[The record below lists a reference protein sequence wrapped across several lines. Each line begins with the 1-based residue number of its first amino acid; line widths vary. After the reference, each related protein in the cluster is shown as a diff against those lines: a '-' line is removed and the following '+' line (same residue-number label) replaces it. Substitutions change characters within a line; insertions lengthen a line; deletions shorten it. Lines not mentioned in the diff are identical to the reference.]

1 VVGTA
6 SASPISW
13 RSEVRLHYDAETEK
27 FRAELRAW
35 LAANRPSVEEMRAE
49 PTASSAHLTSWSR
62 RWQRKLFDA
71 GLLVPGWPE
80 GLGGRNLPPVQQ
92 LVYHEEMAKFSVWRS
107 NNPQGLDI
115 IAPSIHDYGSEFL
128 KQKYLVP
135 TLRAEIA
142 WCLGMSEPGAGS
154 DLAALSTRAEVH
166 DDHFVVSGQKI
177 WTSGAHHAD
186 HCFCFVRTDP
196 DAPKHRGISV
206 LIIDMKARG
215 VTTRPLP
222 DLLERD
228 HADFNEVFFD
238 GVVVPRDHLVGELNQ
253 GWSISAG
260 SLAHERG
267 MMWLSSA
274 SRLDGMLERILRMAR
289 EPGPDGRRIG
299 ESATFRDELA
309 SLYVDAQAIWFMGYQ
324 GFAKFARGHVSPEH
338 SVLKLFGSEVAQRA
352 ARVATE
358 AQGVDALEVEFRGM
372 VEDESEGE
380 MPWMRRYLQSFG
392 ATISAGASE
401 IQRNII
407 AQRVLGLPRR

>member
-1 VVGTA
+1 
-6 SASPISW
+6 
-13 RSEVRLHYDAETEK
+13 
-27 FRAELRAW
+27 
-35 LAANRPSVEEMRAE
+35 
-49 PTASSAHLTSWSR
+49 
-62 RWQRKLFDA
+62 
-71 GLLVPGWPE
+71 VPGWPPE
-80 GLGGRNLPPVQQ
+80 LGGRSLPPVQQ
-92 LVYHEEMAKFSVWRS
+92 LVYHEEMAKIPVMRT
-107 NNPQGLDI
+107 NNPQGLGI
-115 IAPSIHDYGSEFL
+115 IAPSILDYGSDLL
-128 KQKYLVP
+128 KQRYLVP

-154 DLAALSTRAEVH
+154 DLAGLSTRAEVY
-166 DDHFVVSGQKI
+166 DDHFRVTGQKI

-206 LIIDMKARG
+206 LIIDMKAPGIR
-215 VTTRPLP
+215 VRPLP
-222 DLLERD
+222 ELTDQR

-238 GVVVPRDHLVGELNQ
+238 GVIVPRDHLVGPLNQ

-274 SRLDGMLERILRMAR
+274 SRLDGTLERLFRLAR
-289 EPGPDGRRIG
+289 TQGPDGRRIG
-299 ESATFRDELA
+299 ESASFRDAVA
-309 SLYVDAQAIWFMGYQ
+309 SLYVDAQAMWFMGYR
-324 GFAKFARGHVSPEH
+324 GFAKFAKGNISPEH

-358 AQGVDALEVEFRGM
+358 ALGTGALDVAFEGWGY
-372 VEDESEGE
+372 DESSGE
-380 MPWMRRYLQSFG
+380 VPWMKRYLQTFG
-392 ATISAGASE
+392 STISAGASE

>member
-1 VVGTA
+1 MQ
-6 SASPISW
+6 
-13 RSEVRLHYDAETEK
+13 LHYDADTEK

-35 LAANRPSVEEMRAE
+35 LAENRPSVEEMRAE
-49 PTASSAHLTSWSR
+49 PTTSSAHLTGWSR
-62 RWQRKLFDA
+62 RWQRELFDA
-71 GLLVPGWPE
+71 GLLVPGWPPE
-80 GLGGRNLPPVQQ
+80 LGGRSLPPVQQ
-92 LVYHEEMAKFSVWRS
+92 LVYHEEMAKIPVMRS
-107 NNPQGLDI
+107 NNPQGLGI

-128 KQKYLVP
+128 KQRYLVP

-186 HCFCFVRTDP
+186 YCFCFVRTDP
-196 DAPKHRGISV
+196 VAPKHRGISV
-206 LIIDMKARG
+206 LIIDMKAKG

-222 DLLERD
+222 DLIDRER
-228 HADFNEVFFD
+228 ADFNEVFFD
-238 GVVVPRDHLVGELNQ
+238 GVVVPRDHLVGPLNQ

-274 SRLDGMLERILRMAR
+274 SRLDGMLERLFRLAR
-289 EPGPDGRRIG
+289 ERGPDGRRIG

-309 SLYVDAQAIWFMGYQ
+309 SLYVDAQAIWFMGYR
-324 GFAKFARGHVSPEH
+324 GFAKFARGQVSPEH
-338 SVLKLFGSEVAQRA
+338 SVLKLFGSEVSQRA

-358 AQGVDALEVEFRGM
+358 ALGVGALDVEFHGM
-372 VEDESEGE
+372 GEDESGDE
-380 MPWMRRYLQSFG
+380 MPWLKRYLQTYG
-392 ATISAGASE
+392 GTISAGASE

>member
-1 VVGTA
+1 VQ
-6 SASPISW
+6 
-13 RSEVRLHYDAETEK
+13 LHYDAETEK

-35 LAANRPSVEEMRAE
+35 IEAHQPTLEEMRAE
-49 PTASSAHLTSWSR
+49 PMTSSAHLTGWSR
-62 RWQRKLFDA
+62 RWQRCLFDA
-71 GLLVPGWPE
+71 GLLVPGWPPE
-80 GLGGRNLPPVQQ
+80 LGGRNLPPVQQ
-92 LVYHEEMAKFSVWRS
+92 LVYHEEMAKIRTPRTT
-107 NNPQGLDI
+107 NPQGLGI
-115 IAPSIHDYGSEFL
+115 IAPSILDYGSDLL
-128 KQKYLVP
+128 KEKYLLR

-154 DLAALSTRAEVH
+154 DLAALSTRAELH

-206 LIIDMKARG
+206 LILDMKAPGIR
-215 VTTRPLP
+215 VRPLP
-222 DLLERD
+222 ELIDP
-228 HADFNEVFFD
+228 HHVDFNEVFFD

-267 MMWLSSA
+267 MMWLSA
-274 SRLDGMLERILRMAR
+274 AARLDGMLAQLFQLAR
-289 EPGPDGRRIG
+289 KPGPDGRRIG
-299 ESATFRDELA
+299 ESATFRDAIA
-309 SLYVDAQAIWFMGYQ
+309 SLYVDAQSMWFMGYQ
-324 GFAKFARGHVSPEH
+324 GFAKFARGNVSPEH

-352 ARVATE
+352 ARIATE
-358 AQGVDALEVEFRGM
+358 FQGVDALDVDFLQGTRY
-372 VEDESEGE
+372 DDSYPA
-380 MPWMRRYLQSFG
+380 PWMRQYLITYG

>member
-1 VVGTA
+1 VQ
-6 SASPISW
+6 
-13 RSEVRLHYDAETEK
+13 LHYDAETEK
-27 FRAELRAW
+27 FRAELREW
-35 LAANRPSVEEMRAE
+35 LAENQPTVAEMRAE
-49 PTASSAHLTSWSR
+49 PTTSSAHLTSWAR
-62 RWQRKLFDA
+62 RWQRRLFDA
-71 GLLVPGWPE
+71 GLLVPGWPPE
-80 GLGGRNLPPVQQ
+80 LGGRNLPPVQQ
-92 LVYHEEMAKFSVWRS
+92 LVYHEEMARIPVMRT
-107 NNPQGLDI
+107 NNPQGLGI
-115 IAPSIHDYGSEFL
+115 IAPSIHDYGSDFL

-154 DLAALSTRAEVH
+154 DLAGLSTRAEVH

-206 LIIDMKARG
+206 VIIDMKAPGIR
-215 VTTRPLP
+215 VRPLP
-222 DLLERD
+222 DLLDRD
-228 HADFNEVFFD
+228 HVDFNEVFFD
-238 GVVVPRDHLVGELNQ
+238 GVVVPRDHLVGPLNQ

-274 SRLDGMLERILRMAR
+274 AQLDGNLERMFRLAR
-289 EPGPDGRRIG
+289 ERGPDGKRIG
-299 ESATFRDELA
+299 EDAVFRDALA
-309 SLYVDAQAIWFMGYQ
+309 SLYVDAQAIWFMGYR
-324 GFAKFARGHVSPEH
+324 GFAKFAKGNISPEH

-352 ARVATE
+352 ARVASE
-358 AQGVDALEVEFRGM
+358 AQGVDALEVDFHGWGHDASS
-372 VEDESEGE
+372 DEL
-380 MPWMRRYLQSFG
+380 PWSLRYLQTYG

>member
-1 VVGTA
+1 VQ
-6 SASPISW
+6 
-13 RSEVRLHYDAETEK
+13 LHHDAATET
-27 FRAELRAW
+27 FRAELREW
-35 LAANRPSVEEMRAE
+35 LEANHPTLEEMRAE
-49 PTASSAHLTSWSR
+49 PMTSSAHLTGWSR

-71 GLLVPGWPE
+71 GLLVPGWPPE
-80 GLGGRNLPPVQQ
+80 LGGRNLPPVQQ
-92 LVYHEEMAKFSVWRS
+92 LVYHEEMAKIPVWRT
-107 NNPQGLDI
+107 NNPQGLGI
-115 IAPSIHDYGSEFL
+115 IAPSILDYGSEFL
-128 KQKYLVP
+128 KRKYLVP

-166 DDHFVVSGQKI
+166 DDHFAVSGQKI

-186 HCFCFVRTDP
+186 YCFCFVRTDP

-206 LIIDMKARG
+206 LIIDMKAKG

-222 DLLERD
+222 DLNDRE
-228 HADFNEVFFD
+228 HTDFNEVFFD
-238 GVVVPRDHLVGELNQ
+238 GVIVPRDHLVGALHQ

-274 SRLDGMLERILRMAR
+274 SQLDRTLERLFRLAR
-289 EPGPDGRRIG
+289 ETGPDGRRIG
-299 ESATFRDELA
+299 ESAGFRDAVA
-309 SLYVDAQAIWFMGYQ
+309 SLYVDAQAIWFMGYR
-324 GFAKFARGHVSPEH
+324 GFAKFAKGNVSPEH

-358 AQGVDALEVEFRGM
+358 VTGVDSLDVDSDGRGF
-372 VEDESEGE
+372 DGTYGE
-380 MPWMRRYLQSFG
+380 MPWMKRYLQTFG
-392 ATISAGASE
+392 GTISAGASE